1 MTEQDA
7 RNMLTAL
14 VEASNQKKVATSFG
28 LHYNTINRWLH
39 GKQTIPLSRRKMI
52 WRVYRE
58 LLIVTASQ
66 SPCPGTS
73 SADPQAE
80 PSAGPPSPF
89 AARSVP
95 KRDRTT

>member
-39 GKQTIPLSRRKMI
+39 GKQTITLSRRKMI
-52 WRVYRE
+52 LRAYQE
-58 LLIVTASQ
+58 L
-66 SPCPGTS
+66 PHPGPGTS

-80 PSAGPPSPF
+80 PFADPPSP
-89 AARSVP
+89 R
-95 KRDRTT
+95 RTVST